1 MIILLLVFVAF
12 SANAVDFRDVEWGM
26 SKIEVAGREGGQPVY
41 EDDYMMAYIVV

>member
-1 MIILLLVFVAF
+1 
-12 SANAVDFRDVEWGM
+12 M